1 MLISAVLFK
10 GKTFAIASIGLDCGI
25 ANATAAGRMDLKGIN
40 SKARQTKN
48 GASAFRHLKFDIKHI
63 TASDHKTFLIPPQ
76 RLHLSTISGAAGGR
90 GAAMPIAGWARS
102 QIWCSF
108 NQGQVFFY

>member
-63 TASDHKTFLIPPQ
+63 TASDHKGTPPI
-76 RLHLSTISGAAGGR
+76 RKIDFFRALPKLHLPPPPPNSGKLY
-90 GAAMPIAGWARS
+90 
-102 QIWCSF
+102 
-108 NQGQVFFY
+108 NFFWTSKTTF

>member
-40 SKARQTKN
+40 SKARQTMN
-48 GASAFRHLKFDIKHI
+48 GASACRHLKFDYQHI
-63 TASDHKTFLIPPQ
+63 TSCDHKTFLSSPKIAPFNNF
-76 RLHLSTISGAAGGR
+76 RCGR
-90 GAAMPIAGWARS
+90 R
-102 QIWCSF
+102 
-108 NQGQVFFY
+108 